1 MKAFLLDYLLER
13 TYLPWLSTQEQG
25 ASLVG
30 RTVRRSRARKLKL
43 TGSSSEW
50 DTALLPPHSKRNY
63 TPAKVDRNALWLT
76 PVYMRLVTTQNCLQT
91 LLTNP
96 CRCPGRNS
104 AAGIYFH
111 PEENTLSWTAEARQ
125 TVHIWER
132 IKSQLSTEDLQDSVE
147 IWNRSHK
154 VSGNMTGSHLSQS
167 YLLVPIAQLPQK
179 PACLSFSNQSRVKR
193 HAEPVPENEREAAF
207 IKPIALWEPPQIVP
221 SASPLWQVG

>member
-50 DTALLPPHSKRNY
+50 DSALLPPHGKGNY
-63 TPAKVDRNALWLT
+63 TPAKGDRNALWLT
-76 PVYMRLVTTQNCLQT
+76 PVYMRLVTTRNCLQT

-125 TVHIWER
+125 TVYIWER

-154 VSGNMTGSHLSQS
+154 VSGNMTGSHLSQL
-167 YLLVPIAQLPQK
+167 YLLVPIAQLPKKGFFTYPSVISQGSKDMQK
-179 PACLSFSNQSRVKR
+179 LSQKMKGKLLSQNQLLFESHHKLSLV
-193 HAEPVPENEREAAF
+193 
-207 IKPIALWEPPQIVP
+207 
-221 SASPLWQVG
+221 QVLFDR